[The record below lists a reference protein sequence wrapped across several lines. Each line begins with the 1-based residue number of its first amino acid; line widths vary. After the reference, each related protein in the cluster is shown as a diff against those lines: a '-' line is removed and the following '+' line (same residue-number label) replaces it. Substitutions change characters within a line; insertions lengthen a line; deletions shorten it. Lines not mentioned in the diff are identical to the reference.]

1 LEFPPPVPYQN
12 LNQLNRGR
20 ESAMHESE
28 GDLLI
33 GGDRIKH
40 VPVDLE
46 DEQPQADSREW
57 VLTGHLHLTPAQS
70 QLVETDRPY
79 RLQLADGRAGQ
90 VIVSR
95 LAEGGRPDELLAD
108 FQPKRCAEKP
118 R

>member
-1 LEFPPPVPYQN
+1 
-12 LNQLNRGR
+12 
-20 ESAMHESE
+20 MHESE

-40 VPVDLE
+40 VHVDLE
-46 DEQPQADSREW
+46 NEQPDPNSHDWA
-57 VLTGHLHLTPAQS
+57 LAGHLHLTPEQS

-90 VIVSR
+90 VVVCRI
-95 LAEGGRPDELLAD
+95 ANDGTPNELLAD
-108 FQPKRCAEKP
+108 FQPKRSAEKP